1 MSKNSIYTFDY
12 FQPSEYR
19 FSLDSVFLAQLVA
32 KKYQNH
38 PQLSELSFLD
48 LCSGCGV
55 IGLELAILLNDI
67 NKIDFLEVQEIYQ
80 SYFEKNLKGI
90 KGENPPPSFKFILN
104 NYANFNRDEAIKYDV
119 IVTNPPYFFKE
130 EGLLSPSEFKNR
142 CRFFLDS
149 DFKELI
155 NCIMRSLKIDGEA
168 FILLRPGTHHGRD
181 LFMELKSMLD
191 DRASADVFG
200 EVRGTN
206 VVRIIKKG

>member
-12 FQPSEYR
+12 FQPAEYR

-32 KKYQNH
+32 KKYKNH

-55 IGLELAILLNDI
+55 IGLELSILE
-67 NKIDFLEVQEIYQ
+67 NKISRIDFLEIQSIYQ
-80 SYFEKNLKGI
+80 SYFEQNLIGI
-90 KGENPPPSFKFILN
+90 KGENPPKAFRLILD
-104 NYANFNRDEAIKYDV
+104 NYANFNRDQQIKYDV
-119 IVTNPPYFFKE
+119 IVSNPPYFFKE
-130 EGLLSPSEFKNR
+130 EGLLSPSDFKNR

-155 NCIMRSLKIDGEA
+155 FCIVRSLKINGEA

-181 LFMELKSMLD
+181 LFLELKNILGEN
-191 DRASADVFG
+191 ASADIFG
-200 EVRGTN
+200 EIRGTN
-206 VVRIIKKG
+206 VVRIIKKQ

>member
-32 KKYQNH
+32 KKYANH
-38 PQLSELSFLD
+38 PQLSELTILD

-55 IGLELAILLNDI
+55 IGLELSIHLESI
-67 NKIDFLEVQEIYQ
+67 TKIDFLEVQNIYRE
-80 SYFEKNLKGI
+80 YFLKNVQGI
-90 KGENPPPSFKFILN
+90 KGENLN
-104 NYANFNRDEAIKYDV
+104 LDFNLIIDNYANFNLDQAKQYDV
-119 IVTNPPYFFKE
+119 IVSNPPYFFKE

-155 NCIMRSLKIDGEA
+155 ACIMRSLKVDGEA
-168 FILLRPGTHHGRD
+168 FILLRPGVHHGRD
-181 LFMELKSMLD
+181 LFLELKNLINDQSL
-191 DRASADVFG
+191 AEIFG

-206 VVRIIKKG
+206 VIRIVKKL

>member
-32 KKYQNH
+32 KKYENH
-38 PQLSELSFLD
+38 PQLSELSILD

-55 IGLELAILLNDI
+55 IGLELAIHLNTI
-67 NKIDFLEVQEIYQ
+67 RNIDFLEVQEIYQ
-80 SYFEKNLKGI
+80 TYFEKNLTGI
-90 KGENPPPSFKFILN
+90 KGDAFDINFKLIQN
-104 NYANFNRDEAIKYDV
+104 NYETFNLDESKRYDI
-119 IVTNPPYFFKE
+119 IVSNPPYFFKE

-149 DFKELI
+149 NFKELI
-155 NCIMRSLKIDGEA
+155 TCIIRSLKVDGEA
-168 FILLRPGTHHGRD
+168 FVLLRPGVHHGRN
-181 LFMELKSMLD
+181 LFNELKSHIGD
-191 DRASADVFG
+191 DASADIFG

-206 VVRIIKKG
+206 VVRIIKKA

>member
-32 KKYQNH
+32 KKYENH
-38 PQLSELSFLD
+38 PQLSELSILD

-55 IGLELAILLNDI
+55 IGLELAIHLNTI
-67 NKIDFLEVQEIYQ
+67 RNIDFLEVQEIYQ
-80 SYFEKNLKGI
+80 TYFEKNLTGI
-90 KGENPPPSFKFILN
+90 KGDAFDINFKLIQN
-104 NYANFNRDEAIKYDV
+104 NYETFNLDDSKRYDI
-119 IVTNPPYFFKE
+119 IVSNPPYFFKE

-149 DFKELI
+149 NFKELI
-155 NCIMRSLKIDGEA
+155 TCILRSLKVGGEA
-168 FILLRPGTHHGRD
+168 FVLLRPGVHHGRD
-181 LFMELKSMLD
+181 LFNELKSLIGD
-191 DRASADVFG
+191 DASADIFG

-206 VVRIIKKG
+206 VVRIIKKA